1 MKIWKHLKKLR
12 NIVNKCNER
21 IKPFLQY
28 PLRFSK
34 KNTLTYI
41 LLKLI
46 CSFVPMVTILC
57 IEKFID
63 IMMFSIQE
71 ENFCK
76 TEIIWIVTLLA
87 VAFSFEW
94 VVENLDYR
102 VSQLIKLDVLPSF
115 YEIIIEKKRKIGI
128 ENYEESETCDL
139 IYRVSSNFAEKIT
152 NAFVA
157 FVGFVELIIQ
167 IGSLLLIVG
176 ERVWW
181 SMFVLMLVSI
191 PLVYYS
197 VKFGEDSYEFDVEIS
212 SINREN
218 EYLTKLLTLR
228 DYAHE
233 KKMFQSWRVLINRW
247 SKTYREYRVKRNK
260 QQMKSFVKTK
270 VAGLILDFA
279 AILIIFIIFYL
290 YIEGLVNIS
299 LFIAYTTAVFNFLSV
314 MSWNFTYYIS
324 EVYSGMMFYRDFN
337 NFQLIK
343 NEKIEGIWIKN
354 ISNIE
359 FSHVTFSYP
368 NSDDPVLKDVSMYLK
383 NGQHYA
389 IVGDNG
395 AGKSTFIKLVL
406 GIYDDYS
413 GMIKINGID
422 LKKLNK
428 ESVRNAL
435 GVINQIFGRYNVSV
449 EEYIFGAEKD
459 YDADKLN
466 NEISE
471 RFGEKLTLKTLL
483 GNIYNEGVNLSG
495 GEWQKLALL
504 RLFYQNKETYIFDEP
519 TASLDPL
526 MEERVFE
533 DIDKMFKDKLT
544 IVVTHRMSYVKNA
557 DYIYLFSNGKVIEH
571 GVHEGLLNQNGHYAL
586 MYNTQRS
593 LYK

>member
-290 YIEGLVNIS
+290 YIEIGR
-299 LFIAYTTAVFNFLSV
+299 A
-314 MSWNFTYYIS
+314 
-324 EVYSGMMFYRDFN
+324 
-337 NFQLIK
+337 
-343 NEKIEGIWIKN
+343 
-354 ISNIE
+354 
-359 FSHVTFSYP
+359 HV
-368 NSDDPVLKDVSMYLK
+368 
-383 NGQHYA
+383 
-389 IVGDNG
+389 
-395 AGKSTFIKLVL
+395 
-406 GIYDDYS
+406 
-413 GMIKINGID
+413 
-422 LKKLNK
+422 
-428 ESVRNAL
+428 
-435 GVINQIFGRYNVSV
+435 
-449 EEYIFGAEKD
+449 
-459 YDADKLN
+459 
-466 NEISE
+466 
-471 RFGEKLTLKTLL
+471 
-483 GNIYNEGVNLSG
+483 
-495 GEWQKLALL
+495 
-504 RLFYQNKETYIFDEP
+504 
-519 TASLDPL
+519 
-526 MEERVFE
+526 
-533 DIDKMFKDKLT
+533 
-544 IVVTHRMSYVKNA
+544 
-557 DYIYLFSNGKVIEH
+557 
-571 GVHEGLLNQNGHYAL
+571 
-586 MYNTQRS
+586 
-593 LYK
+593 